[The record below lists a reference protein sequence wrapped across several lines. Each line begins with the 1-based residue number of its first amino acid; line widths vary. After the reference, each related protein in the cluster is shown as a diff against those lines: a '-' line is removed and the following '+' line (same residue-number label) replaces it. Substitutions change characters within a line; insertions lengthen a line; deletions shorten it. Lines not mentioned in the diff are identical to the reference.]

1 MTGMRKA
8 FALGL
13 AAVMVLALGAGWSAP
28 AQEDART
35 KLLGV
40 WKGMFKFGATA
51 PVVMEFFEDH
61 GVLRWKCSHPLETAP
76 LNHHKYTSVPSS
88 PANTDRLLVPARG
101 SGLLG
106 RPAAESGRLRH
117 EDGDPRGATTAVGG

>member
-13 AAVMVLALGAGWSAP
+13 AAVMVLALGARWSAP
-28 AQEDART
+28 AQEDAQT
-35 KLLGV
+35 KVLGV

-61 GVLRWKCSHPLETAP
+61 GVLQVE
-76 LNHHKYTSVPSS
+76 V
-88 PANTDRLLVPARG
+88 
-101 SGLLG
+101 
-106 RPAAESGRLRH
+106 
-117 EDGDPRGATTAVGG
+117 